1 MAYAV
6 PTQPVEFLIPASVL
20 RAFDA
25 AYLLSTIFLAIS
37 RITPRNFITSSRITG
52 LIICFGSGIYC
63 IGAERPLEGLSFIAF
78 GGLNMGLELF
88 FSAGK
93 RGSNTGLSGV
103 MLDMSV
109 EFGKGDL
116 GIFATAAIGALV
128 VLKGW
133 L

>member
-1 MAYAV
+1 
-6 PTQPVEFLIPASVL
+6 
-20 RAFDA
+20 
-25 AYLLSTIFLAIS
+25 
-37 RITPRNFITSSRITG
+37 
-52 LIICFGSGIYC
+52 
-63 IGAERPLEGLSFIAF
+63 
-78 GGLNMGLELF
+78 MGLELF